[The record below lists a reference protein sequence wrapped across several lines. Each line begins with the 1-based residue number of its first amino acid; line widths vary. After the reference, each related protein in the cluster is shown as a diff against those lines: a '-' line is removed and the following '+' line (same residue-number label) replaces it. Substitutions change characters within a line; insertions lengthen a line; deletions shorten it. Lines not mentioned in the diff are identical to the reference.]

1 MESNWQDK
9 AGSYYRDGLKISEIS
24 LLLDVSRQSISKFLK
39 TLPDQEQIRQQRKAE
54 SLKNRRKYKTKK
66 QKMYRAA
73 ASILAVTPESMRRE
87 HELAAIELSRER
99 YH

>member
-24 LLLDVSRQSISKFLK
+24 LLLDVSRQSISKLLK

-54 SLKNRRKYKTKK
+54 SSKKRRNYKTKK
-66 QKMYRAA
+66 QRLYRAA
-73 ASILAVTPESMRRE
+73 NNILTVTPESMRRE